1 MTGSPYF
8 FVLLSSLAMGQQ
20 AGSASPLQDSPSI
33 QVLEGDGAI
42 NSIRLHRGHE
52 PKVRIADQEGRP
64 ISGAAVTFVLPA
76 TGASASFGDR
86 GLSVTVMS
94 DERGEAVGRGLRPN
108 GVAGQFRIRVT
119 TSWHDSPAVATLVQT
134 NAEPVIRASHT
145 KTIALIV
152 LIAGAAGGGAAA
164 ALGGKSG
171 ASGQTATTSVQTP
184 PGTIISGN
192 PSLGPP
198 H

>member
-1 MTGSPYF
+1 MTGSSCLF
-8 FVLLSSLAMGQQ
+8 LLLSGIAIGQR
-20 AGSASPLQDSPSI
+20 AGAAPPLQNGASI

-52 PKVRIADQEGRP
+52 PKVRVADHEGRP

-76 TGASASFGDR
+76 TGPSASFGDS

-94 DERGEAVGRGLRPN
+94 DERGEAIGRGLRPN
-108 GVAGQFRIRVT
+108 GVLGQFRIRVT
-119 TSWHDSPAVATLVQT
+119 TSWHDSPAVTTLVQT
-134 NAEPVIRASHT
+134 NAEPVIHAGHT
-145 KTIALIV
+145 KTIALVV
-152 LIAGAAGGGAAA
+152 LIAAAGGGAAA
-164 ALGGKSG
+164 ALGGKSSG
-171 ASGQTATTSVQTP
+171 SGQSATMAVQTT

-192 PSLGPP
+192 PTLGPP

>member
-1 MTGSPYF
+1 MTPSPYSF
-8 FVLLSSLAMGQQ
+8 LLLAGMAMGQPTAPAQ
-20 AGSASPLQDSPSI
+20 TPQDGATI

-52 PKVRIADQEGRP
+52 PKVRVADREGSP
-64 ISGAAVTFVLPA
+64 ISGVAVTFVLPA
-76 TGASASFGDR
+76 TGPSASFGDR

-94 DERGEAVGRGLRPN
+94 DERGEAIGRGLRPN

-119 TSWHDSPAVATLVQT
+119 TSWHDSPAVATLIQT
-134 NAEPVIRASHT
+134 NAEPVVRASHT

-171 ASGQTATTSVQTP
+171 GSGQNTTAAAQTA
-184 PGTIISGN
+184 PGTILSGN

-198 H
+198 R

>member
-1 MTGSPYF
+1 LF
-8 FVLLSSLAMGQQ
+8 LLLSGIAMGQQ
-20 AGSASPLQDSPSI
+20 AGQSPPHDGASI

-42 NSIRLHRGHE
+42 NSIRLHRGHD
-52 PKVRIADQEGRP
+52 PKVRISDQEGRP

-76 TGASASFGDR
+76 TGPSASFGDR

-94 DERGEAVGRGLRPN
+94 DERGEANGRGLRPN

-119 TSWHDSPAVATLVQT
+119 TSWHDSPAVTTLVQT
-134 NAEPVIRASHT
+134 NAEPVIRTSHT

-171 ASGQTATTSVQTP
+171 GSGQTVTSAVQTP